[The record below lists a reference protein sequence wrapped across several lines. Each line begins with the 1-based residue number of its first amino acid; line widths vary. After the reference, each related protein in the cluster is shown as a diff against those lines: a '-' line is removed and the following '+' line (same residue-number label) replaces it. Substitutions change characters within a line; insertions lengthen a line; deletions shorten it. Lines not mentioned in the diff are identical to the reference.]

1 MNITQL
7 PFLLA
12 DIIPPPPPHFVPE
25 HLEGRGLAS
34 LGFLAFAVVAA
45 GVLWWL
51 RQRRISSV
59 ATSALMDRS

>member
-7 PFLLA
+7 PFLL
-12 DIIPPPPPHFVPE
+12 VPE

-34 LGFLAFAVVAA
+34 LGFFAFAVVAA

-59 ATSALMDRS
+59 ATSAPMDRS